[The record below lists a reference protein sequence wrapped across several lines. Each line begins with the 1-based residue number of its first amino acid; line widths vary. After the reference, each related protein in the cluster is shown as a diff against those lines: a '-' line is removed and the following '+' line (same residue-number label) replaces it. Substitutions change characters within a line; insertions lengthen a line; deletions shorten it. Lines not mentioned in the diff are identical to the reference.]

1 MKLLR
6 ADLVNYFDTWLKNPQ
21 AAEKLAAG
29 AFIEKMSRFAH
40 LFDYEHRNIFI
51 QLVESMKALENRDNT
66 VADLTAKTDDYTKV
80 HDRTTAEI
88 GTKHI
93 DNTRGELKKLEAPE
107 VVAARDY
114 VLQLRSKTLAMIDA
128 LIKHLEE
135 SRKKL
140 SEDEMLA
147 NEHFADFQAQMIKEN
162 KYLAEKIDEDK
173 KTLLNLNSQLTKS
186 KGQYDR
192 REKLRVEAQENL
204 SALRKS
210 CKAKNDY
217 FKRENARRQN
227 ELAITNS
234 AIKTYNDIVTRVQAR
249 IASRVSSNFA
259 GSKSYKSSDINEKNV
274 ADYRGTVHS
283 SLDANVKSRQEV
295 VL

>member
-1 MKLLR
+1 
-6 ADLVNYFDTWLKNPQ
+6 
-21 AAEKLAAG
+21 
-29 AFIEKMSRFAH
+29 
-40 LFDYEHRNIFI
+40 
-51 QLVESMKALENRDNT
+51 
-66 VADLTAKTDDYTKV
+66 
-80 HDRTTAEI
+80 
-88 GTKHI
+88 
-93 DNTRGELKKLEAPE
+93 
-107 VVAARDY
+107 
-114 VLQLRSKTLAMIDA
+114 
-128 LIKHLEE
+128 
-135 SRKKL
+135 
-140 SEDEMLA
+140 
-147 NEHFADFQAQMIKEN
+147 
-162 KYLAEKIDEDK
+162 
-173 KTLLNLNSQLTKS
+173 LLNLNSQLTKS